1 MSRIQSRGGR
11 FSASLSTLTT
21 LALIAALPACGW
33 SANASDE
40 GEEAVASASP
50 TWTQRVGEALTGD
63 NNFSFSQ
70 LEMLGRTLMFVQEK
84 YVEPERV
91 DPGTMFDSA
100 LEAVERTVPEV
111 LFRREPGG
119 DLLHVSVGGFSTAL
133 KLAPIRSIDD
143 VESQLQRVA
152 AVMEPHLDAEID
164 LPGVE
169 YALINGALSTLD
181 PHSILMPP
189 EASKE
194 MEVENRGE
202 FGGLGITITV
212 PRETGR
218 LTVEYPLEDTPAYEA
233 GLQPGDMILRI
244 DGESTINMDL
254 EEAVSKLRGKVGA
267 PVTINVSRDT
277 WDNPKD
283 IVIKRDRIRINP
295 VEGELLEGGV
305 GYIRIK
311 NFHQNVA
318 TDLDNLLSG
327 FKRENDGSISGLVL
341 DLRSNPGGYLNQAVA
356 VSDKFLSSGPIVAT
370 VEAGMRN
377 REEMSATSPNT
388 EPDYPMIVLTDAN
401 SASAS
406 EIVAGALKAQGR
418 AVIVGERSFGKGSV
432 QHLYPYPDESRLK
445 LTVAKY
451 LTPGDRS
458 IQSVGIPA
466 DILLEPSI
474 IDERTD
480 EETGETDPFVSL
492 FWRTR
497 VSREADL
504 SGRLDAMDDLDDPPA
519 YAVRYL
525 RETND
530 DEVRRDRSEPM
541 KDWEVVFARELLL
554 VAPGNRRAE
563 VLAGAGSVVSKYQR
577 SEHDRIAEAFEG
589 QSIDWTEGPRPGAPS
604 LEVSLDLGEDGV
616 IRSGEDG
623 EEELTLSV
631 TNNGEA
637 PVYQLL
643 AVSESSVEWLDE
655 QEFFF
660 GKLEPGETRTWPRR
674 VKLAEGYRDEVGEVT
689 FAFRDADGE
698 VLTETRQLV
707 RTLGNPLPSYQYDL
721 TLADGGVEG
730 TRGDGD
736 GVPEVGEVVALTV
749 ALHNVGD
756 GPSGEAFAKLKN
768 RSGRDIDLQVGS
780 LEFDPIPAGETNKQ
794 AFLFEVRGEGALELE
809 LTVGDNTSYD
819 YAGVIR
825 GGFYDFFAQNET
837 LSVPVGEAMPSL
849 HRAPPEI
856 EVARAPG
863 LLVQDG
869 RAVLSGVVQDDAGM
883 RDVIIYQGDEKLYY
897 QGGQAGVTSLP
908 FTAEATLEPGQNLFV
923 IQARD
928 DTGLTSLRSVVVWY
942 DDTGDD
948 RLAAA
953 ELPLEG
959 EER

>member
-1 MSRIQSRGGR
+1 MSRIQSRGGL
-11 FSASLSTLTT
+11 FGASLSTLAA
-21 LALIAALPACGW
+21 LAAVFALPACDW
-33 SANASDE
+33 SANASSD

-50 TWTQRVGEALTGD
+50 TWTQRVGEALGG
-63 NNFSFSQ
+63 NSNFSFSE
-70 LEMLGRTLMFVQEK
+70 LEMLSRTLMFVHEK

-91 DPGTMFDSA
+91 DPAEMFDAA

-119 DLLHVSVGGFSTAL
+119 DLLHVSVGSFSTAI
-133 KLAPIRSIDD
+133 KLGPIRSIDD
-143 VESQLQRVA
+143 VEAQLQRVA
-152 AVMEPHLDAEID
+152 AVMEPHLDGNEVD
-164 LPGVE
+164 LAAVE

-212 PRETGR
+212 REGR

-233 GLQPGDMILRI
+233 GLQPDDQIMRI

-254 EEAVSKLRGKVGA
+254 EDAVGKLRGKVGA

-277 WDNPKD
+277 WDTPRD

-305 GYIRIK
+305 GYVRIK

-318 TDLDNLLSG
+318 SDLDSLLSG
-327 FKRENDGSISGLVL
+327 FKRENGGKIEGLVL
-341 DLRSNPGGYLNQAVA
+341 DLRHNPGGYLNQAVA

-388 EPDYPMIVLTDAN
+388 EPDYPMIILADAN

-474 IDERTD
+474 IDERID

-497 VSREADL
+497 VNREADL
-504 SGRLDAMDDLDDPPA
+504 NGRLDAMDDLDDPPA
-519 YAVRYL
+519 YSVRYL
-525 RETND
+525 RET
-530 DEVRRDRSEPM
+530 DEEQTRRDRSEPM
-541 KDWEVVFARELLL
+541 KDWEIIFARELLL
-554 VAPGNRRAE
+554 AAPGNRRAE
-563 VLAGAGSVVSKYQR
+563 VLAGAGTVVSKYQR
-577 SEHDRIAEAFEG
+577 AEHERITIAFEARD
-589 QSIDWTEGPRPGAPS
+589 IDWAEGPRPGAPS
-604 LEVSLDLGEDGV
+604 LEVSLDLGEDDV
-616 IRSGEDG
+616 IRAGESG

-631 TNNGEA
+631 TNTGDA

-643 AVSESSVEWLDE
+643 AVSESSVEWLDQ
-655 QEFFF
+655 QEFYF

-689 FAFRDADGE
+689 FAFQDADGE
-698 VLTETRQLV
+698 VLTEIRQLV
-707 RTLGNPLPSYQYDL
+707 RSVGAPLPSYQYDL
-721 TLADGGVEG
+721 TVVDGAVAG
-730 TRGDGD
+730 TSGDGD

-749 ALHNVGD
+749 SLHNVGD

-768 RSGRDIDLQVGS
+768 RSGRDIDLQVGT
-780 LEFDPIPAGETNKQ
+780 LEFDPIPAGETNAQ
-794 AFLFEVRGEGALELE
+794 SFLFEVRGEGDLELE

-819 YAGVIR
+819 YTGVIR
-825 GGFYDFFAQNET
+825 GGFYDFFAQTET
-837 LSVPVGEAMPSL
+837 LNVTVGEAGFSL
-849 HRAPPEI
+849 HRAPPDI
-856 EVARAPG
+856 NLSRAPG
-863 LLVQDG
+863 LLVQEG

-897 QGGQAGVTSLP
+897 QGGQDGVTSLP
-908 FTAEATLEPGQNLFV
+908 FTAEASLEPGQNLFV

-942 DDTGDD
+942 DDTGDE
-948 RLAAA
+948 RLASS
-953 ELPLEG
+953 ELPIEG
-959 EER
+959 ESR